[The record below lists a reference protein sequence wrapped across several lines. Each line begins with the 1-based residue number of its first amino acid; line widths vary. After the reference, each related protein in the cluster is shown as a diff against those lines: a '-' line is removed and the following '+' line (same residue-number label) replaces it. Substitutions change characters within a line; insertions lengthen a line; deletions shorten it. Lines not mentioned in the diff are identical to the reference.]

1 MWNEGL
7 FWTVWR
13 AQPGNFSSHYAAFSK
28 GQPRTLRTGHC
39 CSTPLC
45 EFWLP
50 IPFTINIANIS
61 GLLPIYRSWLWIYL
75 FKIYRQYIGTGCTRS
90 AVKILKVSTIS
101 QVSNVGGLMS
111 NVKCWVSNQNIKEES
126 LSTSA
131 NADSNS
137 VNIKNIKV
145 ARSFKFG
152 LKYQIMSNVS
162 AV

>member
-7 FWTVWR
+7 FWTVWK

-28 GQPRTLRTGHC
+28 GQPLTLRTGHC

-90 AVKILKVSTIS
+90 AVKILKVSTTSRDSKMTEFSVIQKRHPS
-101 QVSNVGGLMS
+101 GTLTAGGGSLNS
-111 NVKCWVSNQNIKEES
+111 KIVLDQEKKQNH
-126 LSTSA
+126 LSSTR
-131 NADSNS
+131 S
-137 VNIKNIKV
+137 VTPAGRWTN
-145 ARSFKFG
+145 F
-152 LKYQIMSNVS
+152 
-162 AV
+162 